1 MFIQQ
6 NSIFSK
12 HIYTLYT
19 DKSEKEVNSTMSKQ
33 DIVRKLS
40 SRKFWATVVG
50 VISGL
55 AIVFGLDSDT
65 ITDVSGAVVSMM
77 SIIMYVYT
85 EGKIDAASVASIT
98 AHQEIM
104 VSPDSKT
111 SSAIAKQSI
120 QNVTK
125 TSDTQS

>member
-85 EGKIDAASVASIT
+85 EGKIDAASVASTT

-120 QNVTK
+120 QNATK
-125 TSDTQS
+125 TTES